1 MNSEQI
7 ERELKDYK
15 PLFLGVYS
23 SDRLPTHRRGLFI
36 SNTDPSHLPGTH
48 WIAIYNDGQHG
59 EYFDSFGREPTGIF
73 KDYMNT
79 FCKNWTFNDR
89 QLQSIASSFCGQ
101 YCIYYCVL
109 RSFDINMRRIVNN
122 FTNDTGFN
130 DVLVHGFV
138 CNKI

>member
-23 SDRLPTHRRGLFI
+23 SDRLPTNRRGLPI

-59 EYFDSFGREPTGIF
+59 E
-73 KDYMNT
+73 
-79 FCKNWTFNDR
+79 
-89 QLQSIASSFCGQ
+89 
-101 YCIYYCVL
+101 
-109 RSFDINMRRIVNN
+109 
-122 FTNDTGFN
+122 
-130 DVLVHGFV
+130 
-138 CNKI
+138 

>member
-1 MNSEQI
+1 MN
-7 ERELKDYK
+7 
-15 PLFLGVYS
+15 
-23 SDRLPTHRRGLFI
+23 
-36 SNTDPSHLPGTH
+36 
-48 WIAIYNDGQHG
+48 A
-59 EYFDSFGREPTGIF
+59 
-73 KDYMNT
+73 